1 MRVFGRKIY
10 ACMWVIFFCCA
21 AVEAQK
27 TSPGKAWAEV
37 ELGAAEYAKLPHVES
52 IAPAAARAVFQLD
65 LQVLKTILLQS
76 PVVNADAVVRKVR
89 LYLPLPAETFLPFDV
104 RETST
109 REPKLAAD
117 NPQLRSYEAR
127 STSDSTL
134 SARLDVTPSG
144 FYAVILSQGSS
155 VYIDPAFILRKDAHL
170 SYVVG
175 KEQKELR
182 CVVSGTSTV
191 DFREIGRSA
200 SQNGNSG

>member
-10 ACMWVIFFCCA
+10 ACMWVIFFCCT

-27 TSPGKAWAEV
+27 TSPGKAGAEV

-52 IAPAAARAVFQLD
+52 IAPAAARAEFQLD

-89 LYLPLPAETFLPFDV
+89 LYLPLPTETFLPFDV

-109 REPKLAAD
+109 RDPKLAPD
-117 NPQLRSYEAR
+117 NPLRSCGVR

-134 SARLDVTPSG
+134 SAGLDVIFADSMRQFFPRVPAYMLTAHSSKEKTP
-144 FYAVILSQGSS
+144 I
-155 VYIDPAFILRKDAHL
+155 
-170 SYVVG
+170 
-175 KEQKELR
+175 
-182 CVVSGTSTV
+182 
-191 DFREIGRSA
+191 
-200 SQNGNSG
+200 